1 MATKTDMD
9 KITEIWAGSGKIIER
24 DLTLKEA
31 AQRKADKK
39 TQRERQAGEQ
49 RQSETRAAAIEH
61 AKTLGFTDAMIAVM
75 YPNLI
80 ASE

>member
-1 MATKTDMD
+1 MATKTDVD

-24 DLTLKEA
+24 DLTLEEA

-39 TQRERQAGEQ
+39 TQRERQAEDH
-49 RQSETRAAAIEH
+49 RQAETRAAAIEH
-61 AKTLGFTDAMIAVM
+61 AKTLGFTDAMLTVM
-75 YPNLI
+75 YPNLT